1 MASVMGNTLNVPT
14 KNNMKVSKEI
24 IDNRLL
30 FLNLNG
36 DIIGEINGVEIL
48 EIVNNTIN
56 STLNSC
62 ILDLSDVRY
71 MNSSGVG
78 VLITIMTKVNNKNG
92 KLVLVNPPPQVVKLL
107 EMTKLDTIFNTVKSI
122 TEAKEIIR

>member
-92 KLVLVNPPPQVVKLL
+92 KLVLVNPSPQVVKLL